1 MATKIYELNIDR
13 GDIGRELKGFGA
25 SSAWWSQDIDSGS
38 IREKL
43 AKALFSAE
51 GLNLGIYRYNIGS
64 GEKES
69 PARRVYTNRA
79 SESFYLFDESS
90 GKWYYDF
97 SRDKNARAFL
107 AEALKGSVKDVVM
120 FATSPHYSMTVSGS
134 AAGHPVKHTL
144 NLRKDAFYEFSE
156 FLVEV
161 TRHFMA
167 EGVPVSFLS
176 PLNEPQWSWGGE
188 YVSQEGCH
196 FEPEDVARLLDI
208 LGDKALKDGIK
219 LSMFESGSIRPRQTK
234 KYIEAMKKSV
244 YFDTLDHIAVH
255 SYWADGNIRVRKKYR
270 KYLEKT
276 CPGKEIHMTEWCELP
291 CRHRPDDVEGAVIA
305 SRTISDDLNFLG
317 ASAWTAWKGFEALP
331 ENIFDADENKT
342 DALVYAREGS
352 EELFFA
358 KRYYALKHYSAFWE
372 RGSRLIRA
380 YVGQGAKELRGNNRF
395 PVTAYTT
402 PSGRTAAVVTNVSA
416 TETPLYVGK
425 EAWSEAY
432 LTDEKNDFI
441 SVPVAETV
449 TLPPKSILS
458 LIAR

>member
-1 MATKIYELNIDR
+1 MATKTYELNIDR

-25 SSAWWSQDIDSGS
+25 SSAWWSQDIGSGS
-38 IREKL
+38 MREKL

-107 AEALKGSVKDVVM
+107 TEALKGSVKDVVM

-156 FLVEV
+156 FLVEI

-219 LSMFESGSIRPRQTK
+219 LSMFESVSIRPRQTK

-255 SYWADGNIRVRKKYR
+255 SYWADGNIRVRKNYR
-270 KYLEKT
+270 KYLEKK
-276 CPGKEIHMTEWCELP
+276 PVP
-291 CRHRPDDVEGAVIA
+291 
-305 SRTISDDLNFLG
+305 
-317 ASAWTAWKGFEALP
+317 
-331 ENIFDADENKT
+331 
-342 DALVYAREGS
+342 AR
-352 EELFFA
+352 
-358 KRYYALKHYSAFWE
+358 KY
-372 RGSRLIRA
+372 I
-380 YVGQGAKELRGNNRF
+380 
-395 PVTAYTT
+395 
-402 PSGRTAAVVTNVSA
+402 
-416 TETPLYVGK
+416 
-425 EAWSEAY
+425 
-432 LTDEKNDFI
+432 
-441 SVPVAETV
+441 
-449 TLPPKSILS
+449 
-458 LIAR
+458 